1 MGKILS
7 LSFFA
12 FLLLV
17 IIYNEESGAADQ
29 GTYLGF
35 KECLPCHEEITRA
48 WEKTRHARAFESLK
62 KTSQEGLP
70 GCLPCHVTGYEK
82 PGGYVDFEITP
93 ELTGVQ
99 CEECH
104 GPAKSHAANPAEKG
118 IVTAEPDEKKCRVCH
133 TAGQDPNF
141 NYPKKSKLVHSK

>member
-1 MGKILS
+1 MRKILALGFS
-7 LSFFA
+7 V
-12 FLLLV
+12 FLWLA
-17 IIYNEESGAADQ
+17 IFYPGDPEAADQ
-29 GTYLGF
+29 GTYLGY
-35 KECLPCHEEITRA
+35 KGCLPCHEEITSA
-48 WEKTRHARAFESLK
+48 WEKTRHAGAFESLK

-104 GPAKSHAANPAEKG
+104 GPAKSHAANPGEKG
-118 IVTAEPDEKKCRVCH
+118 SIIARPDEKKCRVCH
-133 TAGQDPNF
+133 TPGQDPNF
-141 NYPKKSKLVHSK
+141 NYDKKSRLVHSK